1 MLALVTA
8 CMVGAAGAPVGA
20 TGADPGVVIIPVEPV
35 VEIFE
40 PGVVAPSHD
49 HSSDGAANTDL
60 ARSAIESNI
69 AAMVVADSGT
79 VAAASAAPVVI
90 DYPSGV
96 PASVETVVEAAVARY
111 TSVLELDPD
120 VPLHIEFR
128 WEDLGSPTIGAYA
141 GPTNLIRRPSDLGAV
156 PVALAN
162 ARDGVDHLPGT
173 ADIVV
178 GVNNRLPWH
187 LGSEPPPGD
196 RIDLQSVLVHELG
209 HGLGFVGSASGT
221 SNETAALR
229 DPMWAFDRRVSSGT
243 TPFPSLSASA
253 RNTALTGNDLFID
266 VGDARYRLYA
276 PSTFAP
282 GSSYSH
288 LDEATYPAGTP
299 GALMTPIGSTGEV
312 FRMVDGPTLA
322 VLGAI
327 GWSIRSPS
335 SAPEPV
341 PSTRRVPI
349 GLATSVD
356 EVVHATDYRPADAE
370 TLRLY
375 RAFLGRD
382 PDVEGTKYWISVSR
396 SGVSLDAIAGAFSV
410 SPEFQQTYGS
420 LTERGFLAVV
430 YRNVLGREPDPVG
443 FDYWLSLLERGALS
457 RHLTVRYVAAND
469 EFINRFP
476 FRP

>member
-20 TGADPGVVIIPVEPV
+20 AVADPGIVVIPVDPV
-35 VEIFE
+35 VEVFD
-40 PGVVAPSHD
+40 PGV
-49 HSSDGAANTDL
+49 DGASPVTG
-60 ARSAIESNI
+60 STTESNT
-69 AAMVVADSGT
+69 AAMVIAESGT
-79 VAAASAAPVVI
+79 VAAASASPVVI
-90 DYPSGV
+90 DYPTGV

-128 WEDLGSPTIGAYA
+128 WEDLGSPSIGAYA
-141 GPTNLIRRPSDLGAV
+141 GPTNLIRTSADLGAV

-178 GVNNRLPWH
+178 GVNARLPWH
-187 LGSEPPPGD
+187 LGSGPPPGD

-221 SNETAALR
+221 SNETATLH

-288 LDEATYPAGTP
+288 FDEATYPAGSA
-299 GALMTPIGSTGEV
+299 GSLMTPIGSTGEV
-312 FRMVDGPTLA
+312 FRIVDGPTLA
-322 VLGAI
+322 VLGAV
-327 GWSIRSPS
+327 GWTVRS
-335 SAPEPV
+335 AGTEPEPAPV
-341 PSTRRVPI
+341 TPPTTRRVPI
-349 GLATSVD
+349 GLATSID
-356 EVVHATDYRPADAE
+356 EVVHATDYRPADAD

-382 PDVEGTKYWISVSR
+382 PDVDGTKYWISVSR
-396 SGVSLDAIAGAFSV
+396 SGVSLDAIAGAFSD
-410 SPEFQQTYGS
+410 SAEFRQTYGS
-420 LTERGFLAVV
+420 LTDRGFLSVV
-430 YRNVLGREPDPVG
+430 YRNVLGRDPDPVG